1 MPLASLKNLLASV
14 FTDCETCFLHIYCYM
29 SLLRVFGNVNL
40 KLICISISFNS
51 SLSFSSHEFKNK
63 QNPGKDAEI

>member
-1 MPLASLKNLLASV
+1 MFLTYLLLYEPIKS
-14 FTDCETCFLHIYCYM
+14 F
-29 SLLRVFGNVNL
+29 NL

-51 SLSFSSHEFKNK
+51 SLAFSLHEFKNE